1 VFQISF
7 KLSFIQLFKSHLNY
21 HSSSHLS
28 FKQIRIVLTLSPV
41 GCRAPA
47 PGGGRLVVG
56 GHGGVDGGWWVS
68 AAPVEARVPGSVRV
82 GGPALSDGGIDVGGL
97 PGGGE

>member
-1 VFQISF
+1 V
-7 KLSFIQLFKSHLNY
+7 LS
-21 HSSSHLS
+21 
-28 FKQIRIVLTLSPV
+28 
-41 GCRAPA
+41 
-47 PGGGRLVVG
+47 
-56 GHGGVDGGWWVS
+56 GWWAS